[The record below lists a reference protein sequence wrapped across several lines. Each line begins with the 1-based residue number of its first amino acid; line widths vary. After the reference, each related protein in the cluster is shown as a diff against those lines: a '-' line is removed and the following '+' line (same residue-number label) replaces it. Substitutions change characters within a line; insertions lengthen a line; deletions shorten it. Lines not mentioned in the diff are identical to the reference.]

1 MGSLF
6 KISLSKL
13 VLSKA
18 SFMIPFFYC
27 SVIRICLIVF
37 VILISLVSV
46 ICLLI
51 CSNNA
56 SFLLYLSLILES
68 FWIGVGNGLL
78 ICWFVDLTFW
88 LFDCSNICG
97 AIHVK
102 IWIYLSIWS
111 IFLENVTAFSLLFC
125 IRFLTLSLL
134 LKLAL
139 RKLISLI
146 RFMMQLSAEVALY
159 FHQSTIWPCMEY

>member
-1 MGSLF
+1 MGSLL

-37 VILISLVSV
+37 AILISLVSV

-56 SFLLYLSLILES
+56 SFLLNLSLILET

-78 ICWFVDLTFW
+78 IWDNLTFW

-111 IFLENVTAFSLLFC
+111 IFLENGTAFPFYFVLG
-125 IRFLTLSLL
+125 FLHC
-134 LKLAL
+134 
-139 RKLISLI
+139 
-146 RFMMQLSAEVALY
+146 LY
-159 FHQSTIWPCMEY
+159 CLNWL

>member
-46 ICLLI
+46 IWLLI

-56 SFLLYLSLILES
+56 SFLLNLSLILET

-78 ICWFVDLTFW
+78 IWGNLTFW
-88 LFDCSNICG
+88 LFDCSSICG

-111 IFLENVTAFSLLFC
+111 IFLENGTAFSLLFC